1 MMRRSLFRSPRGAYV
16 LGWSLLLIV
25 GCQKPPSL
33 ADSGRA
39 RAALHAALEAWKRG
53 EARGALHQQGK
64 GIYCN
69 DDDWAAG
76 LRLRSYR
83 IAETD
88 DYFGRSC
95 RILAQLDLENRQG
108 TPVAKK
114 IVYLIDTASAVV
126 IVRDR

>member
-1 MMRRSLFRSPRGAYV
+1 MHRSLIISACAVSVVVGLSLSAAGCQRSP
-16 LGWSLLLIV
+16 SM
-25 GCQKPPSL
+25 

-39 RAALHAALEAWKRG
+39 RTALRTALEAWKQG
-53 EARGALHQQGK
+53 EPREALHKHGK
-64 GIYCN
+64 RIYCN

-76 LRLRSYR
+76 LRLRSYQ

-95 RILAQLDLENRQG
+95 RILAQLDLENQRG
-108 TPVAKK
+108 PAAPKK